1 MGNSCFCTTNNFFN
15 NPRIN
20 ICFENDSMIGITEK
34 VLSKGDSDNQKQE
47 VGINKLKKY
56 FDESDNL
63 IEKEKLRKYMFR
75 KKRETIL
82 GTTIDIKYEIMLK
95 RLLDQKS
102 IKRKGPKRRKTI
114 RSDENEIKKIIDEV
128 IQENKNE
135 KKNSNNNKKEENKLL
150 NATLII
156 KKNNNSKKKQS
167 TSIIITKSEKKDR
180 LINNINNRINRKLK
194 KKQLKNA
201 NTLNGNCIENINEG
215 NGSSLLYKK
224 ETNKK

>member
-1 MGNSCFCTTNNFFN
+1 MGNSCFCTTNNYIFDSK
-15 NPRIN
+15 IN
-20 ICFENDSMIGITEK
+20 LCFENESMIGITEK
-34 VLSKGDSDNQKQE
+34 VLSKGDTTNQKQE
-47 VGINKLKKY
+47 IGISKLKKY
-56 FDESDNL
+56 FDESDSL

-95 RLLDQKS
+95 RLLDQKN

-114 RSDENEIKKIIDEV
+114 RNNENDIKKMVDEV
-128 IQENKNE
+128 IMENKNE
-135 KKNSNNNKKEENKLL
+135 NKNENNKKEENKFL
-150 NATLII
+150 NTTLII
-156 KKNNNSKKKQS
+156 KNKNNSKKKQS
-167 TSIIITKSEKKDR
+167 TSIIITKNEKKDR

-194 KKQLKNA
+194 KKQLKSA

>member
-1 MGNSCFCTTNNFFN
+1 MGNSCFCINNNYFYN
-15 NPRIN
+15 SKIN
-20 ICFENDSMIGITEK
+20 ICFDTDSMIGITEK
-34 VLSKGDSDNQKQE
+34 VLSNGDTNKKKQE
-47 VGINKLKKY
+47 IGINKLKKY
-56 FDESDNL
+56 FDENDNL

-95 RLLDQKS
+95 RLLDQKN

-114 RSDENEIKKIIDEV
+114 RNNDNGIIKIIDEV
-128 IQENKNE
+128 ILENKNE
-135 KKNSNNNKKEENKLL
+135 NKNNKKEENKFL

-156 KKNNNSKKKQS
+156 KNKNNSKKKQS
-167 TSIIITKSEKKDR
+167 TSIIITKNEQKDR

-201 NTLNGNCIENINEG
+201 KTLNGNSSENINEG

>member
-1 MGNSCFCTTNNFFN
+1 
-15 NPRIN
+15 
-20 ICFENDSMIGITEK
+20 
-34 VLSKGDSDNQKQE
+34 
-47 VGINKLKKY
+47 
-56 FDESDNL
+56 
-63 IEKEKLRKYMFR
+63 MFR

-95 RLLDQKS
+95 RLLEQKN

-114 RSDENEIKKIIDEV
+114 RNGENEIIKIVNEV
-128 IQENKNE
+128 ILENKNE
-135 KKNSNNNKKEENKLL
+135 NKNNKKEQNKFL

-156 KKNNNSKKKQS
+156 KNKNNSKKKQS
-167 TSIIITKSEKKDR
+167 TSIIITKNEQKDR

-201 NTLNGNCIENINEG
+201 KTLNGNSSENINEG

>member
-1 MGNSCFCTTNNFFN
+1 MGNACFCTYNNYFYN
-15 NPRIN
+15 SKIN
-20 ICFENDSMIGITEK
+20 ICFETDSIIGITEK
-34 VLSKGDSDNQKQE
+34 VLSNGDTNNNQKQKE
-47 VGINKLKKY
+47 IGINKLKKY
-56 FDESDNL
+56 FDENDNL

-95 RLLDQKS
+95 RLLEQKN

-114 RSDENEIKKIIDEV
+114 RNNENGIIKIIEEV
-128 IQENKNE
+128 ILENKNE
-135 KKNSNNNKKEENKLL
+135 NKNKKKEENKFL
-150 NATLII
+150 NTTLII
-156 KKNNNSKKKQS
+156 KNKQNSKKKQS
-167 TSIIITKSEKKDR
+167 TSIIITKNEQKDR

-201 NTLNGNCIENINEG
+201 KTLNGNSSENINEG

>member
-1 MGNSCFCTTNNFFN
+1 MGNSCFCTNNNFFYN
-15 NPRIN
+15 SRIN
-20 ICFENDSMIGITEK
+20 ICFENDSFLEITEK
-34 VLSKGDSDNQKQE
+34 VLSKGDDKNQKQE
-47 VGINKLKKY
+47 IGIIKLKKY
-56 FDESDNL
+56 FDQSDSL
-63 IEKEKLRKYMFR
+63 IEKERLREYMFR

-95 RLLDQKS
+95 RLLEQKN
-102 IKRKGPKRRKTI
+102 IKRNGPKRRKTI
-114 RSDENEIKKIIDEV
+114 RSNEKEIKKIVDEV
-128 IQENKNE
+128 IMENKKENKNI
-135 KKNSNNNKKEENKLL
+135 KHKKEENKFL

-156 KKNNNSKKKQS
+156 KNKNNSKKKQS

-194 KKQLKNA
+194 KNILKNA
-201 NTLNGNCIENINEG
+201 NTLNGNNIENINEG

>member
-1 MGNSCFCTTNNFFN
+1 
-15 NPRIN
+15 
-20 ICFENDSMIGITEK
+20 MIGITEK
-34 VLSKGDSDNQKQE
+34 VLSKGDTSNQKQE
-47 VGINKLKKY
+47 IGINKLKKY
-56 FDESDNL
+56 FDESDSL

-95 RLLDQKS
+95 RLLDQKN

-114 RSDENEIKKIIDEV
+114 RNNENDIKKMVDEV
-128 IQENKNE
+128 IMENKNE
-135 KKNSNNNKKEENKLL
+135 NKNENNKKEENKFL
-150 NATLII
+150 NTTLII
-156 KKNNNSKKKQS
+156 KNKNNSKKKQS
-167 TSIIITKSEKKDR
+167 TSIIITKNEKKDR

-194 KKQLKNA
+194 KKQLKSA
-201 NTLNGNCIENINEG
+201 KTLNGNCIENINEG

>member
-1 MGNSCFCTTNNFFN
+1 
-15 NPRIN
+15 
-20 ICFENDSMIGITEK
+20 MIGITEK

>member
-1 MGNSCFCTTNNFFN
+1 MGNSCFCINNNYFYN
-15 NPRIN
+15 SKIN
-20 ICFENDSMIGITEK
+20 ICFDTDSMIGITEK
-34 VLSKGDSDNQKQE
+34 VLSNGDTNKQKQE
-47 VGINKLKKY
+47 IGINKLKKY
-56 FDESDNL
+56 FDENDNL

-95 RLLDQKS
+95 RLLDQKN

-114 RSDENEIKKIIDEV
+114 RNNDNGIIKIIDEV
-128 IQENKNE
+128 ILENKNE
-135 KKNSNNNKKEENKLL
+135 NKNNKKEENKFL

-156 KKNNNSKKKQS
+156 KNKNNSKKKQS
-167 TSIIITKSEKKDR
+167 TSIIITKNEQKDR

-201 NTLNGNCIENINEG
+201 KTLNGNSSENINEG

>member
-1 MGNSCFCTTNNFFN
+1 MGNSCFCTNNNYFYN
-15 NPRIN
+15 SKIN
-20 ICFENDSMIGITEK
+20 ICFETDSMIGITEK
-34 VLSKGDSDNQKQE
+34 VLSNGDTNNQKQE
-47 VGINKLKKY
+47 IGIPKLKKY

-95 RLLDQKS
+95 RLLDQKN

-114 RSDENEIKKIIDEV
+114 RNGENEIIKIVNEV
-128 IQENKNE
+128 ILENKNE
-135 KKNSNNNKKEENKLL
+135 NKNNKKEQNKFL

-156 KKNNNSKKKQS
+156 KNKNNSKKKQS
-167 TSIIITKSEKKDR
+167 TSIIITKNEQKDR

-201 NTLNGNCIENINEG
+201 KTLNGNSSENINEG

>member
-34 VLSKGDSDNQKQE
+34 VLSKGDTDNQKQE
-47 VGINKLKKY
+47 VGINKLRKY

-114 RSDENEIKKIIDEV
+114 RSDENEIKKNIDEV
-128 IQENKNE
+128 IKENKNE
-135 KKNSNNNKKEENKLL
+135 KKNSNNKKEENKLL

-167 TSIIITKSEKKDR
+167 TSIIITKNEKKDR

-215 NGSSLLYKK
+215 NASSLLYKK

>member
-1 MGNSCFCTTNNFFN
+1 MGNSCFCINNNYFYN
-15 NPRIN
+15 SKIN
-20 ICFENDSMIGITEK
+20 ICFDTDSMIGITEK
-34 VLSKGDSDNQKQE
+34 VLSNGDTNNQKQE
-47 VGINKLKKY
+47 IGINKLKKY
-56 FDESDNL
+56 FDENDNL

-95 RLLDQKS
+95 RLLDQKN

-114 RSDENEIKKIIDEV
+114 RNNDNGIIKIIDEV
-128 IQENKNE
+128 ILENKNE
-135 KKNSNNNKKEENKLL
+135 NKNNKKEENKFL

-156 KKNNNSKKKQS
+156 KNKNNSKKKQS
-167 TSIIITKSEKKDR
+167 TSIIITKNEQKDR

-201 NTLNGNCIENINEG
+201 KTLNGNSSENINEG